1 MRLIIN
7 RSQQA
12 VKGMM
17 GGHKGMSFTLR
28 YQMELT
34 AEELQ
39 LVGQYKLEDYPVTF
53 HGDGTSASTIRTL
66 MQGYS
71 KTLVDVAT
79 LLQTEET
86 VKGACDSLP
95 ILFEVV
101 RTFGGDEIVDY
112 PRE

>member
-1 MRLIIN
+1 MRLIIS

-12 VKGMM
+12 VTGMM

-34 AEELQ
+34 AEEQ
-39 LVGQYKLEDYPVTF
+39 DLVERYKLEEYPVTF
-53 HGDGTSASTIRTL
+53 HDDGRPFDTIRTL
-66 MQGYS
+66 LQGRRR
-71 KTLVDVAT
+71 TVDDVAT
-79 LLQTEET
+79 LLLREET
-86 VKGACDSLP
+86 VKVGCDSLP

-112 PRE
+112 PR